1 MQIIKEFF
9 VREFLKAFAYRRVVM
24 MFEVFTST
32 KFMRKAGGIMIT

>member
-9 VREFLKAFAYRRVVM
+9 VREFLKVSEYRRVVM
-24 MFEVFTST
+24 MFEVFTSI